1 MKKIAALTLAL
12 LFVLSF
18 AACAG
23 KTENPTNAPAPSD
36 APATET
42 PSESVPAESESVSA
56 AENGEDLP
64 EVDGLKGLIES
75 ELFREMLAGDDELD
89 AEFDVEGED
98 TLVITQ
104 KYAED
109 LTDEEIEE
117 IRNSDELDD
126 PENLASMEEAKGLIA
141 MLAGVEDLKIKFR
154 VVSKTG
160 EVIYEK
166 VF

>member
-23 KTENPTNAPAPSD
+23 KAENPTNASLTPDSL
-36 APATET
+36 
-42 PSESVPAESESVSA
+42 PSETSGPSVPAESESTPA
-56 AENGEDLP
+56 DENGEDLP

-104 KYAED
+104 KYTED
-109 LTDEEIEE
+109 LTDEEIEK

-141 MLAGVEDLKIKFR
+141 MLAGVEDLKIKIR